1 METASKIN
9 KTPYVSRYA
18 HEDEN
23 FWRKHVVAF
32 PGSGLTKAA
41 YCRENAINYDRF
53 FYWIKKI
60 SSPQKILSKKI
71 SSKDNKNH
79 TVVMTPLLP
88 VQLKKEPD
96 SIKHSIHCS
105 ISLKNG
111 STLHIHDQQSLL
123 IILEKWS

>member
-1 METASKIN
+1 MKTVSGIN
-9 KTPYVSRYA
+9 KKTYVSRYT

-23 FWRKHVVAF
+23 FWKQHIATI

-41 YCRENAINYDRF
+41 YCKSNAINYGRL
-53 FYWIKKI
+53 FYWIKKL

-71 SSKDNKNH
+71 SNKDNDNSASLI
-79 TVVMTPLLP
+79 MPLLP
-88 VQLKKEPD
+88 VQLKTEPD
-96 SIKHSIHCS
+96 NTRNDIHCS

-111 STLHIHDQQSLL
+111 STMHIHDQQSLL